1 MEFLQDT
8 QTSHAIQITSHAGFS
23 RKDREKS
30 RIITYSIQG
39 SDQTDLEISPQWS
52 LWRSLIS
59 KRMKEWW
66 DILEIS

>member
-39 SDQTDLEISPQWS
+39 SDQTDLEISPQ
-52 LWRSLIS
+52 
-59 KRMKEWW
+59 
-66 DILEIS
+66 